1 MKLTFVDVEDS
12 DEGSSDKKEGA
23 IQDKEKKHT

>member
-12 DEGSSDKKEGA
+12 DEDSSDKEEGA
-23 IQDKEKKHT
+23 IQDKGKKNT